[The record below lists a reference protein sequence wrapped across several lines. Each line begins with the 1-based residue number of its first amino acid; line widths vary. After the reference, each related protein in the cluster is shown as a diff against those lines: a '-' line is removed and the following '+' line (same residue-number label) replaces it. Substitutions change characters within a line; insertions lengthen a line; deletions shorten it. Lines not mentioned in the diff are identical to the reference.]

1 MRERSGV
8 AHDRAVMPLRVG
20 FADTLSGQL
29 HFRACG
35 AGPDLVLLPWA
46 PASGRMYD
54 IIMPHLARS
63 GFRAI
68 AFDLAGTGRSHK
80 NCRNWTVQQYAADI
94 LEACGSLHTVP
105 YTVIGGRF
113 GASVAVEMLLAAPAQ
128 VTGAVLDGVLGLA
141 PEELRKVTTL
151 TAGLSPK
158 LASDGAHAASP
169 SRLPC
174 ACSRTGIRASSS
186 RRRRSRWCTKTCV
199 TILELG
205 YEAIVAGVEADA
217 RGGRGGSRRA
227 GAARRGFAT
236 RAGHDFGYRSAGV
249 RLQPGAGEGAQFPRP
264 QVRRQPSGAHAV
276 ARCRVRAARG
286 FIRATLKLQ

>member
-35 AGPDLVLLPWA
+35 AGPDIVLLPWA

-54 IIMPHLARS
+54 AIMPPLARS

-113 GASVAVEMLLAAPAQ
+113 GASVAVEMLLASPAQ

-141 PEELRKVTTL
+141 PEELRKMSTPTT
-151 TAGLSPK
+151 GLSPK
-158 LASDGAHAASP
+158 LAGDGGYRSFPFEVAVRMLKEWDP
-169 SRLPC
+169 SFELTQETLPLVYEYM
-174 ACSRTGIRASSS
+174 RDY
-186 RRRRSRWCTKTCV
+186 
-199 TILELG
+199 LELG
-205 YEAIVAGVEADA
+205 YEAIVAGAEADA
-217 RGGRGGSRRA
+217 RGGKGGHDVLARLGEVSQRVLVMTSDTDPLAPAYNRALERARNSRGHKFAGNHPVLTPARA
-227 GAARRGFAT
+227 AEYAQLVVNFARR
-236 RAGHDFGYRSAGV
+236 
-249 RLQPGAGEGAQFPRP
+249 
-264 QVRRQPSGAHAV
+264 
-276 ARCRVRAARG
+276 
-286 FIRATLKLQ
+286 